1 MRNEELVKY
10 LTIRNV
16 PDELAESLEEERRR
30 RGKSLNQTVIQL
42 LGQSLGVSSQGP
54 RKNGLNALAGTWTS
68 EEHREF
74 EAAIAPTDQIDEKLW
89 R

>member
-1 MRNEELVKY
+1 MRDGEPMNY
-10 LTIRNV
+10 LTIRNI
-16 PDELAESLEEERRR
+16 PDELAESIEKERRR

-74 EAAIAPTDQIDEKLW
+74 EAAIAPTDQIDEELW